1 MDWKTASSY
10 YETRLS
16 HALTV
21 LRHALDLAK
30 LPQAGV
36 PGHLKEVLLEEEKP
50 ARRQLERLKKREF
63 RIAVVG
69 LEKAGKST
77 FVNAWLDCDL
87 LPAKAGRCTFTT
99 TQIYS
104 VEQDSQQ
111 RLEVEPKTEEQFTRL
126 LHELESASNSNS
138 KHSDGAKQDLET
150 IRKYQDTL
158 RQVRSEGRK
167 TIPFTRLEDINKDL
181 NKYVADEQYAH
192 AVLEARLYTNKLA
205 QAEGI
210 VFYDVPGLDSGLAKH
225 IEESREMLSDCDA
238 VILVQR
244 DPSPKG
250 YELKI
255 VEFTEQGDKNVNV
268 ADKFFVFLSRIDQL
282 ASPAALKE
290 HLDEAS
296 NRWHEIAKLSPEQI
310 VHGSAGA
317 YLVLN
322 GFANQQTLESVG
334 SPEEILTKLNSV
346 TGIENEE
353 VLKQDATGI
362 QEIKARITDYINNK
376 RVTVLQKRCEA
387 IIENI
392 LTTSKEIF
400 DIVSKRYSENPAE
413 AKRLQENQ
421 RRIEFSQW
429 WEEKWKTIKA
439 DLSDYYNDNIW
450 NSTAEGE
457 ESLNSDIVEK
467 FRSRYLQDIETKIEE
482 IRTNTEQRKQ
492 QIFKENNS
500 GVFDAKLT
508 DYNWRKELSATISI
522 FLVDIAHNLAL
533 EIKEEALKLV
543 DYLTTLLWKTQELE
557 QRLIGNPEEFVEV
570 LSRSLT
576 ALFLRFARPVADSL
590 IRGPL
595 GSETRQRIVKRL
607 GADIEL
613 VDNYYS
619 GEEKA
624 FSVLKRYVNR
634 GSKLLYDPKLRHE
647 LLGIRDVSGDVPPKP
662 TNSAEEV
669 ILEVE
674 TDIKA
679 FETYLRLA
687 IFEAAGFEQFCLQ
700 ELDQLRDRFIQY
712 EAVWRGVAQN
722 EWLEENPLLMAEMP
736 EHLKA
741 HEVNLEVSDR
751 LRQLSTALA
760 KGVGSSRM

>member
-16 HALTV
+16 DALTV
-21 LRHALDLAK
+21 LRHAVDLAR

-111 RLEVEPKTEEQFTRL
+111 RLEVEPKTEEQFTSL
-126 LHELESASNSNS
+126 LHELESESNSNS
-138 KHSDGAKQDLET
+138 RHRDGAKQDLDT

-167 TIPFTRLEDINKDL
+167 TLPFSRLEDINKDL

-192 AVLEARLYTNKLA
+192 AVLEARLYTNKLV

-238 VILVQR
+238 VIVVQQFSSIR
-244 DPSPKG
+244 G
-250 YELKI
+250 AELQI
-255 VEFTEQGDKNVNV
+255 LEFTEQGDKNVNV
-268 ADKFFVFLSRIDQL
+268 ADKLFVFLSRIDQF
-282 ASPAALKE
+282 ASPAALQE
-290 HLDEAS
+290 HLDVAS
-296 NRWHEIAKLSPEQI
+296 KDWYRRAQLSPQRI

-322 GFANQQTLESVG
+322 GFANEQTFKCVG
-334 SPEEILTKLNSV
+334 SPESILNKLNCL
-346 TGIENEE
+346 TGIEDEE
-353 VLKQDATGI
+353 ALRQEATGI
-362 QEIKARITDYINNK
+362 QEIKARITDYINNE
-376 RVTVLQKRCEA
+376 RVSVLQKRCDA
-387 IIENI
+387 LINKI

-400 DIVSKRYSENPAE
+400 DIVSKRYPENPAE

-439 DLSDYYNDNIW
+439 DLSDYYNDNIRK
-450 NSTAEGE
+450 STAAGE
-457 ESLNSDIVEK
+457 ESLTSDILEK
-467 FRSRYLQDIETKIEE
+467 FRSRYLEDIESNIEE
-482 IRTNTEQRKQ
+482 IRNNNEQRKER
-492 QIFKENNS
+492 IFNENDS
-500 GVFDAKLT
+500 GIFDAQVT
-508 DYNWRKELSATISI
+508 NYNWRKELSATISI

-543 DYLTTLLWKTQELE
+543 DHLTTLLWKTQELE
-557 QRLIGNPEEFVEV
+557 QRLIGNPEQFVEL

-590 IRGPL
+590 IPGPL

-607 GADIEL
+607 GADIEV
-613 VDNYYS
+613 VDIYYS

-624 FSVLKRYVNR
+624 FSVLRRYVNR

-647 LLGIRDVSGDVPPKP
+647 LLGIREVSGDVPPKP

-674 TDIKA
+674 TDITA
-679 FETYLRLA
+679 FETYLRSA